1 MTLSKTTRILVGI
14 GSLLLLITF
23 FVPLWQIMLWAPQ
36 YPEGLT
42 MKIWHSKLS
51 GNVDIINGL
60 NHYIGMKHIGVEMFP
75 EFKYIGPLLG
85 FLMLVGLASAAL
97 GSVRLLFFFT
107 LLSYLYGIAA
117 LWDFWAWG
125 YDYGHNLDPNAA
137 IKVPGMAYQPPLI
150 GYKNLLNF
158 TSFSGPDIGAWII
171 ILVCAMATVLWWWEF
186 FKHRKTKRMTGN
198 ATLLIVLMAAFNF
211 SACSSGPEPIRYGQD
226 NCHAC
231 KMTLTDRRFGC
242 EIVTEKGK
250 VFKFDDL
257 NCLVGHIKEGGI
269 AEKDIAQI
277 VAVDF
282 NKAGQFVDVNQA
294 FFLQSEALKSPMR
307 ADVACF
313 SVQNDLENVKH
324 KIGSGKNLNWS
335 DVISQF

>member
-1 MTLSKTTRILVGI
+1 
-14 GSLLLLITF
+14 
-23 FVPLWQIMLWAPQ
+23 
-36 YPEGLT
+36 
-42 MKIWHSKLS
+42 
-51 GNVDIINGL
+51 
-60 NHYIGMKHIGVEMFP
+60 MFP
-75 EFKYIGPLLG
+75 EFRYIGPLLG
-85 FLMLVGLASAAL
+85 FLMLVGLAAAVL

-171 ILVCAMATVLWWWEF
+171 IVVCAMATVLWWWAY
-186 FKHRKTKRMTGN
+186 FKYRKTKLATGK
-198 ATLLIVLMAAFNF
+198 AALLIALMAAFHF
-211 SACSSGPEPIRYGQD
+211 SACSSGPEPIQYGQD

-231 KMTLTDRRFGC
+231 KMTLTDKRFGC
-242 EIVTEKGK
+242 EIVTAKGK

-257 NCLVGHIKEGGI
+257 NCLVGYLKDGSI

-277 VAVDF
+277 VVVDF
-282 NKAGQFVDVNQA
+282 NKTTQFVDVQNA

-307 ADVACF
+307 ADVASF
-313 SVQNDLENVKH
+313 SDQNELEMVKM
-324 KIGSGKNLNWS
+324 KIGAGKNLNWNE
-335 DVISQF
+335 VKAQF

>member
-36 YPEGLT
+36 YPEGLS
-42 MKIWHSKLS
+42 MKIWHNNLS

-75 EFKYIGPLLG
+75 EFRYIGPLLG
-85 FLMLVGLASAAL
+85 FLMLVGLAAAVL

-171 ILVCAMATVLWWWEF
+171 IVVCAMATVLWWWAY
-186 FKHRKTKRMTGN
+186 FKYRKTKLATGK
-198 ATLLIVLMAAFNF
+198 AALLIALMAAFHF
-211 SACSSGPEPIRYGQD
+211 SACSSGPEPIQYGQD

-231 KMTLTDRRFGC
+231 KMTLTDKRFGC
-242 EIVTEKGK
+242 EIVTAKGK

-257 NCLVGHIKEGGI
+257 NCLVGYLKDGSI

-277 VAVDF
+277 VVVDF
-282 NKAGQFVDVNQA
+282 NKTTQFVDVQNA

-307 ADVACF
+307 ADVASF
-313 SVQNDLENVKH
+313 SDQNELEMVKM
-324 KIGSGKNLNWS
+324 KIGAGKNLNWNE
-335 DVISQF
+335 VKAQF